1 MKTVDFSK
9 QVHFYSPY
17 NVPALYVDSGETVL
31 FQCQDTYNDL
41 LTDPACPMGRAMAG
55 TAQNPLNGPVYV
67 NGAMPGDTLKIT
79 IEDVRVTSTHAT
91 MVVTDSLVLKGFIE
105 FVSDEEIIKI
115 PVTDGVADV
124 FGNKFPLKPFPGC
137 LGVAPK
143 EKVSTMFPG
152 AHGGNMDCKKL
163 TKGSEFY
170 LPVAVPGALV
180 TTGDIHA
187 FQGDGEIVCGLEVA
201 GEIVLKLEVIKGKCE
216 KWPILKTDER
226 WYVIASCPTMEE
238 ASHEA
243 VASMERFVLQR
254 CSRYTPHQ
262 LMIVLSQLADI
273 EVCQIVDPLVTMRFG
288 LDRSAVAEVD
298 F

>member
-1 MKTVDFSK
+1 MKAVDFSK

-17 NVPALYVDSGETVL
+17 NTPVLYVDSGESVL
-31 FQCQDTYNDL
+31 FKCQDTYNDL
-41 LTDPACPMGRAMAG
+41 LTDENCRVGREMAG
-55 TAQNPLNGPVYV
+55 IALNPLNGPVYV
-67 NGAMPGDTLKIT
+67 NGAMPGDTIKIT
-79 IEDVRVTSTHAT
+79 IEDIHITSDYAT
-91 MVVTDSLVLKGFIE
+91 MVVNDSLVLKGFVP
-105 FVSDEEIIKI
+105 FVTDEQVIKI
-115 PVTDGVADV
+115 PLRDGFADV
-124 FGNKFPLKPFPGC
+124 FGNKIKLDPFPGC
-137 LGVAPK
+137 LGIAPS
-143 EKVSTMFPG
+143 EKISTMFPG

-163 TKGSEFY
+163 TQGSEFY
-170 LPVAVPGALV
+170 IPVAVPGALV

-201 GEIVLKLEVIKGKCE
+201 GEVQLKLDVIKGRAE
-216 KWPILKTDER
+216 RWPILKTKDR

-243 VASMERFVLQR
+243 VTSMERFVLKR
-254 CSRYTPHQ
+254 LNRYTPHQ

-288 LDRSAVAEVD
+288 LDSCAVKELE